1 MPHEII
7 VVDDGSTDRTW
18 QILQEEARRLNS
30 SESLTQVSG
39 LSSPTSSEPS
49 LHAPSSMPPTDYES
63 CLVEIFADLAELF
76 GNPKSYAQIYG
87 LLFASEAPMSMEDI
101 ARCLDIS
108 QGSISQGLR
117 QLEAFGA
124 VVKEHSNGSRQAL
137 YTAKL
142 EMKLLIS
149 GFLKERVIPRL
160 ESTQS
165 RVKALRAALNVN
177 PSSLNSSS
185 ARFRLDRVAKWHRST
200 RTILP
205 IARKILGGG

>member
-1 MPHEII
+1 MAATPASMLPANYE
-7 VVDDGSTDRTW
+7 
-18 QILQEEARRLNS
+18 
-30 SESLTQVSG
+30 SG
-39 LSSPTSSEPS
+39 L
-49 LHAPSSMPPTDYES
+49 
-63 CLVEIFADLAELF
+63 VEVFADLAELF
-76 GNPKSYAQIYG
+76 GNPKSYGQIYG

-101 ARCLDIS
+101 AQRLGIS
-108 QGSISQGLR
+108 QGSTSQGLR

-124 VVKEHSNGSRQAL
+124 VIKERHNGSRQAL

-160 ESTQS
+160 ESTES
-165 RVKALRAALNVN
+165 RVKALRSSLNSQ
-177 PSSLNSSS
+177 PSSLNSGLRSQPSSLSS
-185 ARFRLDRVAKWHRST
+185 ARFRLDRVAKWHRSA